1 MNFMNKHF
9 KFRGDRK
16 YLHSATILNHLYDLK
31 FNFNKIEFKN
41 FSKEQINFSNKEEKE
56 LFAII
61 DFENFKK
68 KIFLNKTNEA
78 ITQTE
83 LYPENLIKSSLDK
96 NAKLINLNLPIDRS
110 FAFTIFD
117 VFICLTKKLNYELF
131 PSNNKWIAADL
142 EIIDESLIEYFPFK
156 NISMLKI
163 VRVNF
168 LKPYISINKLF
179 INNKLVAKTRFSLV

>member
-1 MNFMNKHF
+1 MNKLF
-9 KFRGDRK
+9 KFRADRK
-16 YLHSATILNHLYDLK
+16 YLHSTTILNHLYDLK
-31 FNFNKIEFKN
+31 FKFNKIEFKN

-78 ITQTE
+78 ISE
-83 LYPENLIKSSLDK
+83 AEPFPENLIKGSLNKNDK
-96 NAKLINLNLPIDRS
+96 SIKLKLPIDRS

-117 VFICLTKKLNYELF
+117 IFVCLTKQLNYELF
-131 PSNNKWIAADL
+131 PSNNKWIAADF
-142 EIIDESLIEYFPFK
+142 EVIDESLIDHFPFK
-156 NISMLKI
+156 NINILK
-163 VRVNF
+163 VLRANF
-168 LKPYISINKLF
+168 LKPYISTNKLF